1 MRGLPAD
8 GDGPTSGIGMATDGV
23 MWQKGLHVAGRTGKS
38 LLGPLGHA
46 AAAPP
51 PELPGQAK
59 DNGKTIRSA
68 AEKWVTCDL
77 EKQTQKSQG
86 KIKAAKGH
94 PNMHVKLDFRWNFFD
109 SQSIWFSF
117 SRYI

>member
-23 MWQKGLHVAGRTGKS
+23 MWQKGLHVARRTGKS

-77 EKQTQKSQG
+77 EKQTQK
-86 KIKAAKGH
+86 KPRK
-94 PNMHVKLDFRWNFFD
+94 N
-109 SQSIWFSF
+109 QSCK
-117 SRYI
+117 RTPKHAC

>member
-23 MWQKGLHVAGRTGKS
+23 MWQKGLHVAGQTGKS

-77 EKQTQKSQG
+77 EKQTQK
-86 KIKAAKGH
+86 KPRK
-94 PNMHVKLDFRWNFFD
+94 N
-109 SQSIWFSF
+109 QSCK
-117 SRYI
+117 RTPKHAC